1 MTRVRRFAEKGHTMA
16 VSVSCESCEY
26 HFLVDGEHRGE
37 RIRCPSCGDPVYVGG
52 LSSRDCTATKTR
64 SASRKRRLAAQQ
76 ASRKS
81 SVVVVGVAAG
91 LIVLGLIWFMLFPM
105 QGSESTTSESNATTE
120 GP

>member
-1 MTRVRRFAEKGHTMA
+1 MA

-26 HFLVDGEHRGE
+26 HFLIDGEHRGE

-91 LIVLGLIWFMLFPM
+91 LIVLGLIWFVLFPM